1 MLCMVLLLNKNFET
15 NSIMLLMIIV
25 KVEGKKQQVGLSI

>member
-1 MLCMVLLLNKNFET
+1 MVLLLNKNFET

-25 KVEGKKQQVGLSI
+25 KVEGKKQQVGLYI

>member
-15 NSIMLLMIIV
+15 NSIIFLMIIV
-25 KVEGKKQQVGLSI
+25 KVEDKKQQVGLSI

>member
-1 MLCMVLLLNKNFET
+1 MLCMIAVKNKNFET
-15 NSIMLLMIIV
+15 NSIMLLMMIV

>member
-1 MLCMVLLLNKNFET
+1 MVLLLNKNFET